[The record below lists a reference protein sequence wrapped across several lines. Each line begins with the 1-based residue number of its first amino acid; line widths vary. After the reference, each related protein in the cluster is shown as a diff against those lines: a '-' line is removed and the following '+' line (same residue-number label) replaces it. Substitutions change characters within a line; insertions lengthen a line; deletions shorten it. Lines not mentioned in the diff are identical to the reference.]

1 MRSLISGRPGAGP
14 LPGAD
19 APTRT
24 LYSGH
29 DVPLAGMRGAVAR
42 PRMPGVT
49 APPSSMPNRFA
60 PVPPPPMS
68 MSMPR
73 PPMSTPPHR
82 DAPRPDAVP
91 PFRAASRPGAV
102 GAAAAADLDADFTTL
117 MLAINSLSD
126 TQIQDMLAS
135 IDDTA
140 RMNRGLIK
148 SQLAAAERQ
157 AAAIARQDSA
167 ASASFWLGLLGDV
180 LLLIASALL
189 TVVTGGAGA
198 FLMTMAVANV
208 ALTAWDIVARI
219 HQHRTGQ
226 DISLAAG
233 LAAFAQDVCGADE
246 QTARE
251 AGQWTSLAVKLLV
264 AVGSIASTIRSA
276 AQATSHVRTFSTT
289 MQVAGTAAQLGEAGS
304 GVYRNYHGNEAR
316 RAHFDES
323 SIRALSAM
331 FKERLERALQTLDLQ
346 FGQRQ
351 EFTRGVRRNLE
362 LMHESRN
369 IPFSQYA

>member
-1 MRSLISGRPGAGP
+1 MRSLISARGPAAGP

-19 APTRT
+19 NPARTR
-24 LYSGH
+24 SPARG
-29 DVPLAGMRGAVAR
+29 VPPAGMRGAVAR
-42 PRMPGVT
+42 PRMQGAA
-49 APPSSMPNRFA
+49 APPSSMPSMFA
-60 PVPPPPMS
+60 PVPPMPMP
-68 MSMPR
+68 MP
-73 PPMSTPPHR
+73 THC
-82 DAPRPDAVP
+82 DAPQPDAAR

-102 GAAAAADLDADFTTL
+102 GPDAVADLDADFTTL

-157 AAAIARQDSA
+157 AAAIAKQDSA

-233 LAAFAQDVCGADE
+233 LAAFAREACGADE

-264 AVGSIASTIRSA
+264 AVGSIASTVRSA
-276 AQATSHVRTFSTT
+276 AQATGHVRTFSTT

-304 GVYRNYHGNEAR
+304 GIYRNHHGNEAR
-316 RAHFDES
+316 RAHLDES

-351 EFTRGVRRNLE
+351 EFTRDVRRNLE